1 MNLYCLHCAVR
12 RQLDTA
18 DLPSW
23 SSTGEKA
30 GLDNPSQPRL
40 SDGIHLNAPEVI
52 IHKEYIISLLWI
64 FKPNTDGWHA
74 IKPDQYVI

>member
-1 MNLYCLHCAVR
+1 MR
-12 RQLDTA
+12 RAAARQH
-18 DLPSW
+18 W
-23 SSTGEKA
+23 SLNGRVA
-30 GLDNPSQPRL
+30 RLNILSQPGL